1 MAVIFLQT
9 IPTTASNNGNNLM
22 KLALVTDAWQPQVN
36 GVVTTLS
43 RTRERLQAAGDEV
56 LVLSGDTHF
65 TVPLPSYPEIRVAV
79 LPYRRLSRAI
89 GQFDPDAIHIAT
101 EGPLGMAA
109 RRFCVRNGLSF
120 TSSYHTQFPEYVRK
134 RLPVPL
140 SVSYAWLRRF
150 HGRADRTL
158 VATRQQQRLL
168 RERGFDNVVLW
179 PRGVDT
185 ELFRPCG
192 RAHLDLPGP
201 IWMYVGRIAVEKNLE
216 AFLSLPLEG
225 SKVLVG
231 DGPDRARLT
240 RRYSDARFVGYRF
253 GEALAQHLSSA
264 DVFVFPS
271 LTDTFG
277 LVMLEAMACGTP
289 VAAFP
294 VTGPIDVV
302 QDNVTGVLDDDLM
315 SAAQA
320 ALSIP
325 RENCR
330 QYALGHSW
338 EAASTVFRGHLVDC
352 RNGLYS

>member
-1 MAVIFLQT
+1 MQT
-9 IPTTASNNGNNLM
+9 TTAIASSIGSKLM

-43 RTRERLQAAGDEV
+43 RTRECLQAAGDEV
-56 LVLSGDTHF
+56 LVLSGDSHF
-65 TVPLPSYPEIRVAV
+65 TLPLPSYPEIRVAL
-79 LPYRRLSRAI
+79 LPHRRLSRAI
-89 GQFDPDAIHIAT
+89 SAFDPDAIHIAT

-109 RRFCVRNGLSF
+109 RRFCIRNRLSF
-120 TSSYHTQFPEYVRK
+120 TTSYHTQFPEYVRK
-134 RLPVPL
+134 RVPIPL
-140 SVSYAWLRRF
+140 SVTYAWLRRF
-150 HGRADRTL
+150 HGRASRTL

-168 RERGFDNVVLW
+168 QHRGFDNVVLW

-185 ELFRPCG
+185 RLFRPCG

-201 IWMYVGRIAVEKNLE
+201 IWMYAGRIAVEKNLE

-231 DGPDRARLT
+231 DGPDKARLM
-240 RRYSDARFVGYRF
+240 RRYPDARFVGYRF
-253 GEALAQHLSSA
+253 GEDLAQHLSSA

-315 SAAQA
+315 SAAHA
-320 ALSIP
+320 ALGIP

-330 QYALGHSW
+330 QYALGHGW
-338 EAASTVFRGHLVDC
+338 EAASTAFRGHLVDC
-352 RNGLYS
+352 RSGLYS